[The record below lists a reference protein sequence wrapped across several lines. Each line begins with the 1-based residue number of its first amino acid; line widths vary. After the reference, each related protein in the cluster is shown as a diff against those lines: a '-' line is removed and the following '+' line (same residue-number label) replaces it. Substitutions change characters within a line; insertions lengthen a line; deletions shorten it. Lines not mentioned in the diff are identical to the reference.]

1 MARSPPTCNQKRKRM
16 ATRARASNNQVN
28 ARSPDSDVGEC
39 RDTGRPGGS
48 WDGLLKMVMVVIIM
62 IRVIIYI
69 MYVCLYITKNE
80 PFVSTRNAS
89 VCVFVTFHHH
99 LTCKYLSL

>member
-1 MARSPPTCNQKRKRM
+1 M

-48 WDGLLKMVMVVIIM
+48 WDGLSPGRLIDDTEVVKDGQDGGQGGEAELGRQVMGEEEEE
-62 IRVIIYI
+62 
-69 MYVCLYITKNE
+69 T
-80 PFVSTRNAS
+80 
-89 VCVFVTFHHH
+89 
-99 LTCKYLSL
+99 